1 MDKLLLFLDTNPCM
15 DSGTLTIIYVVK
27 IFIDVV
33 FIILPIILIVLVSID
48 LFKNVI
54 ANKEDVMITNRNRA
68 IRRIIYCIAAFFVP
82 TIINLVMNI
91 AYENID
97 DSTKESVSICWNN
110 ATLEKIK
117 EYREIEEAG
126 ADQGLDEEA
135 IQNWKDQ
142 AAANEPPSGLGSL
155 KDEEE
160 DSDTGS
166 NISPGTPTNNNY
178 TMFVGDSRTVGM
190 CSSVSVG
197 DNAKCIAE
205 NGKGIY
211 WLKSTGIPSIKENLS
226 THSNANVVINLG
238 VNDLGNKDA
247 NGVTALA
254 KDYITAFQEITN
266 AYPSAKLVIVSVGKV
281 DNAVRPDISNE
292 SINLF
297 NSTLKNAASNS
308 LIGSNTSFC
317 DVSTVNY
324 VITDGVHYDSETYKS
339 IYNAIMNCL

>member
-1 MDKLLLFLDTNPCM
+1 M
-15 DSGTLTIIYVVK
+15 
-27 IFIDVV
+27 
-33 FIILPIILIVLVSID
+33 
-48 LFKNVI
+48 
-54 ANKEDVMITNRNRA
+54 
-68 IRRIIYCIAAFFVP
+68 
-82 TIINLVMNI
+82 
-91 AYENID
+91 
-97 DSTKESVSICWNN
+97 
-110 ATLEKIK
+110 KIK

-142 AAANEPPSGLGSL
+142 AAANEPPSGLGNL
-155 KDEEE
+155 KDDEE
-160 DSDTGS
+160 DSGTGS